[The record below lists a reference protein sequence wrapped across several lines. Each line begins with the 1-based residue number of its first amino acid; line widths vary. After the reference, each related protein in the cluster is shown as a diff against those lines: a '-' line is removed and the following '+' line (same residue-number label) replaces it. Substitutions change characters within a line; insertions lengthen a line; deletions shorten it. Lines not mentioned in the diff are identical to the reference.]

1 MSGTNR
7 RFLRFEALLALTAMF
22 LLLVLGA
29 QAAFAQATIQAGSIQ
44 GVITDP
50 SGAVVPGATVT
61 ISNRATGQTKN
72 LTTSSSGAYNSG
84 PMPPG
89 DYSVK
94 ASGQGFS
101 TVELP
106 TTVSVGNITPGNI

>member
-22 LLLVLGA
+22 LLLVLGS

-61 ISNRATGQTKN
+61 ITNKATGQTVN
-72 LTTSSSGAYNSG
+72 RTTNASGTYNSG
-84 PMPPG
+84 PLASG
-89 DYSVK
+89 DYGVR
-94 ASGQGFS
+94 ASGQGFA
-101 TVELP
+101 T
-106 TTVSVGNITPGNI
+106 